1 MERIIPGNLGIKPE
15 CNAVEF
21 LKLFCRVNCLNEYM
35 IFLLAGS
42 SGKLPSDDLGVSL
55 GLL

>member
-35 IFLLAGS
+35 IFLLSGS